1 MSIEACNFASR
12 TIPMPANSRTVLEWL
27 GILLALLLLLHLGST
42 IAIPLFYSLLV
53 ALVLYPFV
61 SRLERS
67 GAPRWL
73 AITAGL
79 FLVAVLGGAL
89 IMLLAYQFNSF
100 IARLPEVARASAH
113 DPIGFLGWLVRWLE
127 TFAAEHHDAWWSP
140 MLAALPDRLTP
151 LLIPI
156 LKSLFGMAFNLFIIP
171 VFTALILYHR
181 GRWVRV
187 LAEMA
192 GPAWGHRM
200 PALLQRTVYNY
211 AQFIT
216 GMVQVYLL
224 VGILNSVGFLLLGV
238 PNAILFGMLTAVMTM
253 IPYVGI
259 IFSSLLPITLA
270 YTSTGSI
277 WMPIGVIVV
286 LGVVQYLEANLIFPK
301 IVGGKL
307 GLNTL
312 VSLLVIFA
320 GGLLWGVAGM
330 ILFLPLV
337 SILKLISE
345 EVPSWRPLRLFLGN
359 EG

>member
-1 MSIEACNFASR
+1 MTSGTR
-12 TIPMPANSRTVLEWL
+12 TLAEWL
-27 GILLALLLLLHLGST
+27 VIILGFIVLLYLGST
-42 IAIPLFYSLLV
+42 IFIPLFYSLLV
-53 ALVLYPFV
+53 ALVLYPLV
-61 SRLERS
+61 ARLERR
-67 GAPRWL
+67 GAPLWL
-73 AITAGL
+73 AITVGL
-79 FLVAVLGGAL
+79 SLVAVLAGAL
-89 IMLLAYQFNSF
+89 LLLLVYQFNSF
-100 IARLPEVARASAH
+100 IARLPELTRASAS
-113 DPIGFLGWLVRWLE
+113 DPIGFLGWLLAWIE
-127 TFAAEHHDAWWSP
+127 SYAAEHHDAWWSP
-140 MLAALPDRLTP
+140 ILAALPDRLTP

-171 VFTALILYHR
+171 VFTALLLYHR

-187 LAEMA
+187 ITEVA
-192 GPAWGHRM
+192 GPALRERL
-200 PALLQRTVYNY
+200 PVLLQRAVANY
-211 AQFIT
+211 ARFII
-216 GMVQVYLL
+216 GMVQVYLV
-224 VGILNSVGFLLLGV
+224 VGILNSAGFLLLGV

-259 IFSSLLPITLA
+259 LFSSLLPITLA

-277 WMPIGVIVV
+277 LMPIGVIVV
-286 LGVVQYLEANLIFPK
+286 LCVVQYLEANLIFPK

-345 EVPSWRPLRLFLGN
+345 EIPSWRPLRLFLGD

>member
-1 MSIEACNFASR
+1 MTSGTR
-12 TIPMPANSRTVLEWL
+12 TLAEWL
-27 GILLALLLLLHLGST
+27 VITLGFIVLLYLGST
-42 IAIPLFYSLLV
+42 IFIPLFYSLLV
-53 ALVLYPFV
+53 ALVLYPLV
-61 SRLERS
+61 ARLERR
-67 GAPRWL
+67 GAPLWL
-73 AITAGL
+73 AITVGL
-79 FLVAVLGGAL
+79 SLVAVLAGAL
-89 IMLLAYQFNSF
+89 LLLLVYQFNSF
-100 IARLPEVARASAH
+100 IARLPELTRASAS
-113 DPIGFLGWLVRWLE
+113 DPIGFLGWLLAWIE
-127 TFAAEHHDAWWSP
+127 SYAAEHHDAWWSP
-140 MLAALPDRLTP
+140 ILAALPDRLTP

-171 VFTALILYHR
+171 VFTALLLYHR

-187 LAEMA
+187 ITEVA
-192 GPAWGHRM
+192 GPALRERL
-200 PALLQRTVYNY
+200 PVLLQRAVANY
-211 AQFIT
+211 ARFII
-216 GMVQVYLL
+216 GMVQVYLV
-224 VGILNSVGFLLLGV
+224 VGILNSAGFLLLGV

-259 IFSSLLPITLA
+259 LFSSLLPITLA

-345 EVPSWRPLRLFLGN
+345 EIPSWRPLRLFLGD